1 MEMSLGSTVFLRLDG
16 FTPEWRQGILVFSD
30 KRGRYQ
36 VFAVRAS
43 NSELVAREADFTSFE
58 VDGDK
63 HILVEGSKDKTRS
76 QCPFPHAAIEVEYA
90 KVLKRATEVMGQEDI
105 QYATASEGLDEA
117 NPRRDKKSAMPST
130 TLDLDSGTS
139 EDSGESGEDDVVKL
153 LRRAGKGYVEKDMP
167 SGSQERITKRGKR
180 DRYPLLQKTKSQS
193 VSTKLDVDEVMQS
206 VLVKGN
212 ADSNPLNTLVQ
223 LELLKE
229 LRDFGSKCQQQSGIF
244 VRERRKT
251 EGCREGTSSLSS
263 WETCH
268 AAKAGK
274 AHSSIHPRGRRSVGC
289 FKAQQLPP
297 HRLHSQVGVGQA
309 SDTHESAFCTVTSA
323 SDIAEG
329 QCEPGSFG
337 GDAVVAGGASMRPR
351 SGRVEDGVVASGLG
365 RPPGEAS
372 LWGGG
377 PTTGTGSL
385 VCSSYGRPRKEEPQQ
400 SKREG
405 GRRDSWKGKRGRQK
419 ERKESGE
426 TRGVGDEAHLHGG
439 VKSSGSQFCDLRALI
454 QSQHGSFSRYVRIYE
469 RSLLET
475 RASSPSPTAGSNPL
489 FPSMLAWQKPP
500 GKSRRRG
507 HPKAV
512 YREAFGW
519 LKLVWMLF
527 NYLDAGSPSSTHS
540 IRAAVDRA
548 AMGKWTAQHEGYARA
563 MFVKLVRYCAHPRG
577 TMDRGPAKLDEL
589 IRRIKI
595 SQYDP
600 NLNLDEAVCGAKDVD
615 PNRISL
621 PQQAGILDPRDHL
634 KDEKLQQF
642 LEMPKNIPCV
652 IPPGNGPVACH
663 KVADEDWPTL
673 LGKLHDAQM
682 ITFLKKQDVLKEGR
696 RLIRGGLFCVPH
708 KPESDR
714 LINDRRPLNVRENRL
729 DWCQLPA
736 GHMLTQLL
744 LGPSDSVRASGDDLN
759 NYFYLIK
766 HLEEWQHRNAFGKPF
781 RGAIL
786 PGRGLDPKQLYLPA
800 FRVVCM
806 GDTNGVDLAQATHEA
821 VLEDAGCLLKNETL
835 VYGRVFPSS
844 KTLEGLY
851 IDDHLVF
858 QVLPKEKVRDREKF
872 RDEEITAA
880 ARRQY
885 ENLGLPRSLKK
896 AFDKQYSFKAWGTQ
910 INSAT
915 GDASAPPEKL
925 RQVESLAIVVLQCGV
940 ATQKAMQKLIGL
952 FVHPFMHRRECM
964 SIFHHI
970 YRYIDR
976 MGEGKKF
983 KLPQHVKDE
992 LVTATLLLPFSGSN
1006 IRLPVSVQ
1014 IAATDASSRRGGRAA
1029 CLTTKAMAKTL
1040 YRFGEKRGEYTRL
1053 DWDLHAMPPH
1063 QKWKWLQDL

>member
-1 MEMSLGSTVFLRLDG
+1 M
-16 FTPEWRQGILVFSD
+16 
-30 KRGRYQ
+30 
-36 VFAVRAS
+36 
-43 NSELVAREADFTSFE
+43 
-58 VDGDK
+58 
-63 HILVEGSKDKTRS
+63 
-76 QCPFPHAAIEVEYA
+76 
-90 KVLKRATEVMGQEDI
+90 
-105 QYATASEGLDEA
+105 
-117 NPRRDKKSAMPST
+117 
-130 TLDLDSGTS
+130 
-139 EDSGESGEDDVVKL
+139 
-153 LRRAGKGYVEKDMP
+153 
-167 SGSQERITKRGKR
+167 
-180 DRYPLLQKTKSQS
+180 
-193 VSTKLDVDEVMQS
+193 
-206 VLVKGN
+206 
-212 ADSNPLNTLVQ
+212 
-223 LELLKE
+223 
-229 LRDFGSKCQQQSGIF
+229 
-244 VRERRKT
+244 
-251 EGCREGTSSLSS
+251 
-263 WETCH
+263 
-268 AAKAGK
+268 
-274 AHSSIHPRGRRSVGC
+274 
-289 FKAQQLPP
+289 
-297 HRLHSQVGVGQA
+297 
-309 SDTHESAFCTVTSA
+309 
-323 SDIAEG
+323 
-329 QCEPGSFG
+329 
-337 GDAVVAGGASMRPR
+337 
-351 SGRVEDGVVASGLG
+351 
-365 RPPGEAS
+365 
-372 LWGGG
+372 
-377 PTTGTGSL
+377 
-385 VCSSYGRPRKEEPQQ
+385 
-400 SKREG
+400 
-405 GRRDSWKGKRGRQK
+405 
-419 ERKESGE
+419 
-426 TRGVGDEAHLHGG
+426 
-439 VKSSGSQFCDLRALI
+439 KSSGSQFCDLRALI

-512 YREAFGW
+512 YREAFEW

-744 LGPSDSVRASGDDLN
+744 LGPSDSVRASGDDLS

-844 KTLEGLY
+844 QTLEGLY

-858 QVLPKEKVRDREKF
+858 QVLPKKKVRDREKF

-880 ARRQY
+880 ARQQY

-925 RQVESLAIVVLQCGV
+925 RQVESLAIAVLQCGV

-976 MGEGKKF
+976 MGEGKKC

-1053 DWDLHAMPPH
+1053 DWDLHAIPPPSKMEVAPRPLIDTMLKHRWVATHSIAFEKRDHINLLELEMIRQEIRDRVVSGRGHCRVVNLCDSRVVVGAFGKGRSSFKQMNQKLRAILPWAIAGEISLTNIWVPTDCNPADHPSRGKEIPPPCPVQDDPLLSHEQIVGAQVYRSPGVQKFLEQECQSKHGEPLTENFEPEQKCDTGAPEDGQSAPKGQTVSREPKLKFREIFAGRARLTSIMKKFADITVLEPVDLYYGTKLQNILDPKCFKKLLEDAKEPNQLWHFGLPCGSFSILQHSNGGTRRKINPAGDGHLEREVIGNELLRRTCILIDALEKAGNWWTLENPKSSYAWLMPKLDKKLRDEHVSVAVMH
-1063 QKWKWLQDL
+1063 QCAYGLRLKDEHGQYGPCKKHTQFAGNIPGVDKLSKSCNCKRAHVYAVGGVKTKSGWKRRSELAGHYPTPLCHAYGKMVTEAKH